1 MLFVYFLIISI
12 IITLIIVI
20 TIIIIMSS
28 AISGC
33 SVLYHI
39 YIYFCISGAWLA
51 PLQVNRV
58 HDFRFDTEYRSRGCN
73 NQHIISHKQ
82 SIDEMHQ
89 KHRQLRETGKL
100 CVEEIHL
107 RNSFIYNWAAPP
119 TECCKRVGGIP

>member
-1 MLFVYFLIISI
+1 MII
-12 IITLIIVI
+12 LI
-20 TIIIIMSS
+20 TIIIIMRS
-28 AISGC
+28 AISGS
-33 SVLYHI
+33 SVLY
-39 YIYFCISGAWLA
+39 YIYFFCISGAWLA

-73 NQHIISHKQ
+73 NLHIISHKQ

-100 CVEEIHL
+100 CVEETHL